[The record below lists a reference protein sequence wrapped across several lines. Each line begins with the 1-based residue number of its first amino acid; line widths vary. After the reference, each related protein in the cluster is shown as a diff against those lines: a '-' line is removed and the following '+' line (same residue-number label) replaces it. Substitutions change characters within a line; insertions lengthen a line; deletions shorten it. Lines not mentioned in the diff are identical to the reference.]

1 MQTTASRKHQHSC
14 RLGHLELARF
24 SSEIARIQCVGVEE
38 RQRASVSEMWD
49 ARKKKQRQA

>member
-1 MQTTASRKHQHSC
+1 MQTAASRRHQHSC

-24 SSEIARIQCVGVEE
+24 SSEIARIQGVGVEE
-38 RQRASVSEMWD
+38 RQRVSVSEMWD

>member
-14 RLGHLELARF
+14 CLGHLELARF
-24 SSEIARIQCVGVEE
+24 SSEIARIQGVGVEE